1 MDMTNLTHKVKS
13 RAKSKIK
20 QNPKKYLITWIGIC
34 PGYRTI
40 SSLSKLTRT
49 EKYLVKCKDAV
60 LFKAEDGEILPIYL
74 NGKLK

>member
-1 MDMTNLTHKVKS
+1 MKNKK
-13 RAKSKIK
+13 
-20 QNPKKYLITWIGIC
+20 PKKYLITWLGIS
-34 PGYRTI
+34 PGYRTV
-40 SSLSKLTRT
+40 SSLSKLTKH

>member
-1 MDMTNLTHKVKS
+1 MITNKGS
-13 RAKSKIK
+13 SKKK
-20 QNPKKYLITWIGIC
+20 QKPKKYLITWIGMF

-40 SSLSKLTRT
+40 PSLSKLTKN

-60 LFKAEDGEILPIYL
+60 LFKTEDGEILPIYL